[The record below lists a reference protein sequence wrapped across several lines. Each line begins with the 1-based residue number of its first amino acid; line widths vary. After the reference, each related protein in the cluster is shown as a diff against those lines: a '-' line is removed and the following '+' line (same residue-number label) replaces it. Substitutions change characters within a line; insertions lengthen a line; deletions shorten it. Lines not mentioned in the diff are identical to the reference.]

1 MDNFLAYSLQDL
13 PYVIVTLLIAF
24 TIHELAHAWVAL
36 LFGDDTAK
44 NEGRITFNPLKHV
57 DPIGFIFVI
66 IAGFGWAKPTPVNT
80 YKMKYRKVGSVVVSL
95 AGPVSN
101 LLLAFIGIGLYLLF
115 LQMDV
120 AYSQIILHFC
130 NLFVSLNLI
139 LFIFNLLPLPPLDG
153 YQILSEFLPLK
164 WRLKVQAYENYAL
177 LFFLILVITPLSK
190 YTISPIFNTLIPWIT
205 GEMFSFYYLVF
216 QI

>member
-1 MDNFLAYSLQDL
+1 MDNFLAYPLQDL

-44 NEGRITFNPLKHV
+44 NEGRITLNPLKHI

-66 IAGFGWAKPTPVNT
+66 IAGFGWAKPTPVNA
-80 YKMKYRKVGSVVVSL
+80 YKMKHRRVGSVLVSL

-101 LLLAFIGIGLYLLF
+101 LLLAFIGVGLYFLF

-120 AYSQIILHFC
+120 AYSQIILPFF
-130 NLFVSLNLI
+130 NLFVSLNVI

-153 YQILSEFLPLK
+153 YQIVSEFLPLK
-164 WRLKVQAYENYAL
+164 WRLKVQGYENYAL

-205 GEMFSFYYLVF
+205 GEMASFYYFVF

>member
-1 MDNFLAYSLQDL
+1 MENFLAYPLQDI

-57 DPIGFIFVI
+57 DPVGFIFVI
-66 IAGFGWAKPTPVNT
+66 IAGFGWAKPTPVSP
-80 YKMKYRKVGSVVVSL
+80 YKMKHRKVGSVVVSL

-101 LLLAFIGIGLYLLF
+101 LLLAFVGMGLYFLF

-120 AYSQIILHFC
+120 GYSQTILHFF
-130 NLFVSLNLI
+130 NLFVYLNLV

-164 WRLKVQAYENYAL
+164 WKLKVQAYENYAL

-190 YTISPIFNTLIPWIT
+190 YTISPIFNTLIPWMT
-205 GEMFSFYYLVF
+205 GEMASFYYFVF

>member
-1 MDNFLAYSLQDL
+1 MENFLAYSLQDL

-44 NEGRITFNPLKHV
+44 NEGRITFNPMKHI

-66 IAGFGWAKPTPVNT
+66 IAGFGWARPTPVNA
-80 YKMKYRKVGSVVVSL
+80 YKMKHRRVGSVVVSL

-101 LLLAFIGIGLYLLF
+101 LLLAFIGMGLYFLF
-115 LQMDV
+115 LLMDV
-120 AYSQIILHFC
+120 SYSQIVLHFFD
-130 NLFVSLNLI
+130 LFVSLNVI

-153 YQILSEFLPLK
+153 YHIVAEFLPLK

-177 LFFLILVITPLSK
+177 LFFLILVITPLSR
-190 YTISPIFNTLIPWIT
+190 YTITPIFNTLIPWIT
-205 GEMFSFYYLVF
+205 NEMASFYYFVF

>member
-1 MDNFLAYSLQDL
+1 MENFLAYPLQDI

-57 DPIGFIFVI
+57 DPVGFIFVI
-66 IAGFGWAKPTPVNT
+66 IAGFGWAKPTPVSP
-80 YKMKYRKVGSVVVSL
+80 YKMKHRKVGSVVVSL
-95 AGPVSN
+95 VGPVSN
-101 LLLAFIGIGLYLLF
+101 LLLAFVGMGLYFLF

-120 AYSQIILHFC
+120 GYSQTILHFF
-130 NLFVSLNLI
+130 NLFVYLNLV

-164 WRLKVQAYENYAL
+164 WKLKVQAYENYAL

-190 YTISPIFNTLIPWIT
+190 YTISPIFNTLIPWMT
-205 GEMFSFYYLVF
+205 GEMASFYYFFF

>member
-1 MDNFLAYSLQDL
+1 MQDI

-57 DPIGFIFVI
+57 DPVGFIFVI
-66 IAGFGWAKPTPVNT
+66 IAGFGWAKPTPVSP
-80 YKMKYRKVGSVVVSL
+80 YKMKHRKVGSVVVSL

-101 LLLAFIGIGLYLLF
+101 LLLAFVGMGLYFLF

-120 AYSQIILHFC
+120 GYSQTILHFF
-130 NLFVSLNLI
+130 NLFVYLNLV

-164 WRLKVQAYENYAL
+164 WKLKVQAYENYAL

-190 YTISPIFNTLIPWIT
+190 YTISPIFNTLIPWMT
-205 GEMFSFYYLVF
+205 GEMASFYYFVF